1 MSSPPLARRPR
12 PAGTTRRDVDGRF
25 SAATRLAQFAGVLF
39 SGLFAGFLVTV
50 LVLEN
55 SLRSF
60 DGADYTQV
68 RQAELDGLDRLAA
81 ATLIPAMIA
90 TVVLVFL
97 GFRTRSRTRW
107 LALAALALM
116 VTIFVVTLTINLP
129 INSDQ
134 LDWSTDAPPADWADV
149 RDTWQIAHAI
159 RTVAAVVAFGL
170 LATAAAI
177 WPVVPGQTE
186 GARLRKDAGSS
197 PAVP

>member
-1 MSSPPLARRPR
+1 MTSPPLARRSR
-12 PAGTTRRDVDGRF
+12 TAGTARRDLGGRF
-25 SAATRLAQFAGVLF
+25 STSTRLAQVASLLF
-39 SGLFAGFLVTV
+39 SGVFAGFLVAV

-55 SLRSF
+55 SLRVF
-60 DGADYTQV
+60 DGSDYTQV
-68 RQAELDGLDRLAA
+68 RQAELDSLDRLAA
-81 ATLIPAMIA
+81 ATLIPATIA
-90 TVVLVFL
+90 TAIVVFL
-97 GFRTRSRTRW
+97 GFRALSRTRW

-116 VTIFVVTLTINLP
+116 AVIFVVTLTVNVP

-134 LDWSTDAPPADWADV
+134 LDWSTHAPPADWADV

-170 LATAAAI
+170 LATAAVSR
-177 WPVVPGQTE
+177 PGVPDQTE